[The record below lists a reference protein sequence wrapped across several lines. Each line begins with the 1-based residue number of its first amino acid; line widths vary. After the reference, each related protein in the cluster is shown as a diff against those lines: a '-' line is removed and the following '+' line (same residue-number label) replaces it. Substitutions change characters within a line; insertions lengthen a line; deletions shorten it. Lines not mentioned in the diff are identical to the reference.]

1 MTRHALFRLFFST
14 FLILS
19 GAAFQANGRAFGA
32 ESSPRV
38 EDAQRSIVDLK
49 LDLGNALGEQARN
62 VVENWVLRAPQ
73 SNPALLS
80 VFELRD
86 RAPDSASYYVPWVGE
101 FAGKY
106 LLSASQLGQM
116 IETPEL
122 NALVDEFATVLIA
135 SQDADGYL
143 GPFPREKRLTVGW
156 DLWGH
161 YHAIAA
167 LLDVYARRG
176 NAEALACAQRAGD
189 LICEKFGSGAIRP
202 KDVGSDEMNLGA
214 LDALLRLYQIS
225 EEKRYLETAKIFLA
239 DLESCGDFYRLGLA
253 GEEFYATPRP
263 RWESLHTIVGLST
276 MAKVANDES
285 YRRAFLNLYSSIRA
299 RDVHC
304 NGTFSSGEQAV
315 GSPWR
320 SGAIETCCTVAW
332 IATTVE
338 ALRASGDSRCADE
351 LENSLFNGVAAYEH
365 PSGSWNAY
373 DTPLNGRREASFQ
386 TIVFQARPGQPE
398 LNCCSVNGPRGLG
411 ELTNWALTQ
420 GVDSRGKTALY
431 VNYYGSGKASFTLDG
446 ARFELVQKTN
456 YPYDETVQIVVKSL
470 SQDVAS
476 LPLKLRVPGWCDG
489 ATVSSAGATSLI
501 PLTKGRYAEYDASF
515 VDGIAEIT
523 LDFPMSTRVLACDD
537 DFVGRAYVLRG
548 PILLAYD
555 QALAPFEVDALPTLA
570 PNAAS
575 EACVVATSAKGGALA
590 AREKSVGR
598 YAPNL
603 IVELPAFDS
612 DGNKVALPLCDFAS
626 AGARG
631 TSYCAALPASPR
643 DVPPPTPICVAPK
656 RGEAVPAGAL
666 FFARNR
672 SKFDGEANATVLV
685 SETPDFAAPILVLP
699 MGDDSELMTSPEE
712 GAKLKP
718 NVDYFWKIVVEN
730 AAGRAESISED
741 RVFLIDPSLPP
752 IDRGAYL
759 ARRAARKTTTVYVD
773 DALAGAPAPRV
784 GAIET
789 TNDLQSAAGVDGQKN
804 GSVAFNGVDSE
815 LVYRLEAFPAARY
828 EATLEFA
835 LDALPSSGR
844 IAELVS
850 AWCKGMDD
858 PLRIA
863 VDDAGR
869 LYAAVEGGRSNMSS
883 RVPIEIG
890 KWHTVRV
897 VKEFETV
904 SLYLDGEQVG
914 DFQTNRVLSTDSL
927 LVGLGCNPKYRAQSE
942 FFAGR
947 LARFRLEG
955 VAEE

>member
-1 MTRHALFRLFFST
+1 MTRDVLFRLLLPA
-14 FLILS
+14 LIVAS
-19 GAAFQANGRAFGA
+19 VAAFQLDRRAFGE
-32 ESSPRV
+32 ESAPRV

-49 LDLGNALGEQARN
+49 LDLGGALGKQTRN
-62 VVENWVLRAPQ
+62 VVENWILRAPQ
-73 SNPALLS
+73 SNPTLLS

-106 LLSASQLGQM
+106 LLSASELGQTT
-116 IETPEL
+116 ETPEL
-122 NALVDEFATVLIA
+122 TALVDEFAAALIA

-143 GPFPREKRLTVGW
+143 GPFPREKRLMVGW

-176 NAEALACAQRAGD
+176 NAEALACARRAGD
-189 LICEKFGSGAIRP
+189 LICATFGDGTLRP
-202 KDVGSDEMNLGA
+202 KDVGSDEMNLSA
-214 LDALLRLYQIS
+214 LDALLRLYQITGKTRS
-225 EEKRYLETAKIFLA
+225 LETAKIFLK

-365 PSGSWNAY
+365 PSGSWNTY
-373 DTPLNGRREASFQ
+373 DTPLNGRREASFH

-398 LNCCSVNGPRGLG
+398 LNCCSVNGPRGFG
-411 ELTNWALTQ
+411 ELADWALTQ
-420 GVDSRGKTALY
+420 GVDSRGRTALC
-431 VNYYGSGKASFTLDG
+431 VNYYGPGKAAFTFNG
-446 ARFELVQKTN
+446 AQFELVQKTN

-470 SQDVAS
+470 SQDIVR
-476 LPLKLRVPGWCDG
+476 LPLKLSVPSWCDG
-489 ATVSSAGATSLI
+489 ATASPAGASSPI
-501 PLTKGRYAEYDASF
+501 PLTKGRYAEYDAIF
-515 VDGIAEIT
+515 VDGVAEIA
-523 LDFPMSTRVLACDD
+523 LNFPMSTRIITCDD
-537 DFVGRAYVLRG
+537 DFDGRACVLRG

-555 QALAPFEVDALPTLA
+555 QALAPYEVDALPTLA

-575 EACVVATSAKGGALA
+575 DARVVATPAQDGALA
-590 AREKSVGR
+590 AREARVGR

-603 IVELPAFDS
+603 VVELPAIDA
-612 DGNKVALPLCDFAS
+612 DGRRVALPLCDFAS

-631 TSYCAALPASPR
+631 TSYCTALPASPR

-656 RGEAVPAGAL
+656 RGETVPAGAL

-672 SKFDGEANATVLV
+672 SKFEGGANATVLV
-685 SETPDFAAPILVLP
+685 SETPDFADPILALP
-699 MGDDSELMTSPEE
+699 LGDDSELVTSPEE

-730 AAGRAESISED
+730 AAGRAESVSED
-741 RVFLIDPSLPP
+741 RVFRVDPSLPP
-752 IDRGAYL
+752 IDRDAYL
-759 ARRAARKTTTVYVD
+759 ARRAARKSTTVYVD

-789 TNDLQSAAGVDGQKN
+789 ANNLQPAPGADGREN
-804 GSVAFNGVDSE
+804 GALAFNGVDSE
-815 LVYRLEAFPAARY
+815 LVYRLDAFPAARY
-828 EATLEFA
+828 EASFEFA
-835 LDALPSSGR
+835 LDALPASGR

-850 AWCKGMDD
+850 AWTKGMDD
-858 PLRIA
+858 PLRVAI
-863 VDDAGR
+863 DDSGR
-869 LYAAVEGGRSNMSS
+869 LYAAVEGGRSNMTA
-883 RVPIEIG
+883 RAPIEIG
-890 KWHTVRV
+890 EWHEVRV

-914 DFQTNRVLSTDSL
+914 NFQTNRVLATDSL

-947 LARFRLEG
+947 LARFRLAG
-955 VAEE
+955 VAED